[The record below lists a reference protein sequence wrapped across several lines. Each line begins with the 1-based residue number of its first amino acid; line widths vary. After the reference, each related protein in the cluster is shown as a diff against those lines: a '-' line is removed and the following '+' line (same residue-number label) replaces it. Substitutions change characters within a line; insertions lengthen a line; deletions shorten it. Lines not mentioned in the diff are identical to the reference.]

1 MISKNEKNSSFFCI
15 SWILAHLALLG
26 FAFSFFQVFCFS
38 FFIISFSFFSY
49 FWSFSSISSWFL
61 VFCSIFDQKMRE
73 MRWRL
78 GKNWWVTSNHRKTK
92 TKWSKNVKKKKIQ
105 KWNLFVAFFSTSA
118 HLAFLGS
125 DFSFFYHIFF
135 IFLSFLIMFFDIFM
149 DFFLVVQHFRP
160 KDEKHVRI
168 YRYIVTCVYFIFNDA
183 HVSIPLHILIKR
195 WIP

>member
-1 MISKNEKNSSFFCI
+1 MISKMKKTQVFFAFLGFWLPGSSWLRFFVFSSFFVFHF
-15 SWILAHLALLG
+15 L
-26 FAFSFFQVFCFS
+26 SFLFL
-38 FFIISFSFFSY
+38 FSY
-49 FWSFSSISSWFL
+49 FYHFLRFLHDFLCFAAFSTK
-61 VFCSIFDQKMRE
+61 KMRE

-92 TKWSKNVKKKKIQ
+92 DKMIQKCKKEKIQ
-105 KWNLFVAFFSTSA
+105 KWNLFCCIFSTSA

-125 DFSFFYHIFF
+125 DFSFFLSYLFHFF
-135 IFLSFLIMFFDIFM
+135 IISDHFFDMFM

-183 HVSIPLHILIKR
+183 HVSYTFTYIYKR